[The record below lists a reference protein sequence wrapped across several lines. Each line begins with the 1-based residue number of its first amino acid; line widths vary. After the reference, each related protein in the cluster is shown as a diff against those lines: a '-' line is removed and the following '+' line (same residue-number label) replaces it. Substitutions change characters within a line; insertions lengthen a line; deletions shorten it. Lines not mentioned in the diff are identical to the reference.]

1 LHDLYPPPSRPNSLS
16 SSGVAATAMP
26 VRDAVALSIE
36 IAKKYK
42 QRQKDDSSLDASQL
56 KIPVHLPVWP
66 SAVRGIPNG
75 VLRSALF
82 GVIKKGERRY
92 MQKERIAALE
102 GIEIFYTGQRLD
114 QGDLDTWIS
123 GLHFSRLQEMG
134 QCCHFT
140 AYSIL
145 KLMRKTD
152 SGKNREILDTRLSR
166 LNATA
171 VRIKSGKYS
180 YEGSLIDSVY
190 RDEDTRE
197 YVVVFNPKMQALFAS
212 AQFTLIDLDVR
223 QELDGKPLAQWL
235 HCFYASHA
243 KPFPYKA
250 TTLLTL
256 SGSENSNPH
265 SARQKL
271 FKALDAI
278 TEASNR
284 HAQPFSYEIQG
295 DLVHVKK
302 SPSRSQQRHLKKNI
316 ALNGSRRQYRSSR

>member
-1 LHDLYPPPSRPNSLS
+1 
-16 SSGVAATAMP
+16 
-26 VRDAVALSIE
+26 
-36 IAKKYK
+36 
-42 QRQKDDSSLDASQL
+42 
-56 KIPVHLPVWP
+56 
-66 SAVRGIPNG
+66 
-75 VLRSALF
+75 
-82 GVIKKGERRY
+82 

-123 GLHFSRLQEMG
+123 GLHFARLQEMG
-134 QCCHFT
+134 QRCHFT

-152 SGKNREILDTRLSR
+152 SGKNRDILDTRLSR

-190 RDEDTRE
+190 REEETRE

-212 AQFTLIDLDVR
+212 TQFTQIDLDVR

-256 SGSENSNPH
+256 SGSENSAPH

-271 FKALDAI
+271 IKALDAVA
-278 TEASNR
+278 EASNR
-284 HAQPFSYEIQG
+284 HVQPFSYEIQD

-302 SPSRSQQRHLKKNI
+302 RPSRSQQRHLKKI
-316 ALNGSRRQYRSSR
+316 LALNASRS

>member
-1 LHDLYPPPSRPNSLS
+1 MTFHVPFEKP
-16 SSGVAATAMP
+16 
-26 VRDAVALSIE
+26 VALFIE
-36 IAKKYK
+36 RVKKGELH
-42 QRQKDDSSLDASQL
+42 QKCDSVLDASPL
-56 KIPVHLPVWP
+56 KIAVHLPVWP

-82 GVIKKGERRY
+82 GVVKKGERRY
-92 MQKERIAALE
+92 MQRERIAALE

-123 GLHFSRLQEMG
+123 GLHFARLQEMG
-134 QCCHFT
+134 QRCHFT
-140 AYSIL
+140 AYAIL

-152 SGKNREILDTRLSR
+152 SGKNRDLLDTRLSR

-190 RDEDTRE
+190 REEETRE
-197 YVVVFNPKMQALFAS
+197 YVVVFNPKMRALFAS
-212 AQFTLIDLDVR
+212 TQFTQIDLDVR

-243 KPFPYKA
+243 KPFPYKV

-256 SGSENSNPH
+256 SGSENGAPH
-265 SARQKL
+265 SAKQKL
-271 FKALDAI
+271 IKALDAV
-278 TEASNR
+278 TEASKR
-284 HAQPFSYEIQG
+284 QIQPFSYEIQG
-295 DLVHVKK
+295 DLVHIKK
-302 SPSRSQQRHLKKNI
+302 RPSRSQQRHLKKNI
-316 ALNGSRRQYRSSR
+316 ALNGSRSRR

>member
-1 LHDLYPPPSRPNSLS
+1 MTFHVPFEKP
-16 SSGVAATAMP
+16 
-26 VRDAVALSIE
+26 VALFVERINKGERPQKCGSIFDE
-36 IAKKYK
+36 
-42 QRQKDDSSLDASQL
+42 SPL
-56 KIPVHLPVWP
+56 KIAVQLPVWP
-66 SAVRGIPNG
+66 DSVRGIPNG

-82 GVIKKGERRY
+82 GAVKKGERRY
-92 MQKERIAALE
+92 MQRERIAALE

-123 GLHFSRLQEMG
+123 GLHFACLQEMG
-134 QCCHFT
+134 LHCHFT
-140 AYSIL
+140 AYAIL

-152 SGKNREILDTRLSR
+152 TGKNRMILDTRLSR

-171 VRIKSGKYS
+171 VRIKTGKYS

-190 RDEDTRE
+190 RDEETRE

-212 AQFTLIDLDVR
+212 TQFTQIDLDVR

-243 KPFPYKA
+243 KPFRYKA

-256 SGSENSNPH
+256 SGSENSAPH

-271 FKALDAI
+271 FKALDAVA
-278 TEASNR
+278 EASNR
-284 HAQPFSYEIQG
+284 HVQPFSYEIQG
-295 DLVHVKK
+295 DLVHVKRR
-302 SPSRSQQRHLKKNI
+302 PSRSQQRHLKKNL
-316 ALNGSRRQYRSSR
+316 ALNASRS